1 MMSEKV
7 KIHKTSIVGK
17 NSKIGV
23 GTKIWHFS
31 HIMDKTIIG
40 KNCNIGQNVFIA
52 ENVKIGNNVKIQNN
66 VSLFN
71 GIICEDNVFIG
82 PSAVFTNVINP
93 RSQINR
99 RKEFKKTTIKIGSTV
114 GANSTI
120 ICGLR
125 LGKYSFVGAGSV
137 VTKNINDFEVV
148 VGNPAKHIYWMS
160 KAGLKLI
167 FNKNN
172 IAYCKISKE
181 KYFLKNGKV
190 KVIK

>member
-1 MMSEKV
+1 MSEKV

-160 KAGLKLI
+160 KSGLKLI
-167 FNKNN
+167 FNKNK

>member
-1 MMSEKV
+1 MSEKV